1 VAGNLRIRKG
11 DEVVVI
17 AGRDRGKRGRVQEVD
32 GTSGKVVVAGVNI
45 VKRHTKPNPSKNN
58 KGGIVDQPMALSLGK
73 VMVICPHCG
82 EATRVAHRI
91 EEDTKERICKRCG
104 ESIVV
109 EEKE

>member
-1 VAGNLRIRKG
+1 MAGNLRIRKG

-17 AGRDRGKRGRVQEVD
+17 AGRDRGKRGKVQEVD
-32 GTSGKVVVAGVNI
+32 GTSGKVIVAGVNLG
-45 VKRHTKPNPSKNN
+45 KRPTKPNQTQ
-58 KGGIVDQPMALSLGK
+58 QPRGLSLGK

-91 EEDTKERICKRCG
+91 DEDTKERICKRCG

-109 EEKE
+109 EEK

>member
-1 VAGNLRIRKG
+1 MAGIRLRKG
-11 DEVVVI
+11 DEVMVI
-17 AGRDRGKRGRVQEVD
+17 TGKDRGKRGRVQEVRPSAR
-32 GTSGKVVVAGVNI
+32 TVIVAGVNI
-45 VKRHTKPNPSKNN
+45 VKRHTKPNPSKNQ
-58 KGGIVDQPMALSLGK
+58 KGGIIEQPMALSLGK

>member
-1 VAGNLRIRKG
+1 MAGNLRIRKG

-17 AGRDRGKRGRVQEVD
+17 AGRDRGKRGKVQEVD

-58 KGGIVDQPMALSLGK
+58 KGGIIDQPMPLALGK

-82 EATRVAHRI
+82 KPTRVGRRVD
-91 EEDTKERICKRCG
+91 EDSKERVCKQCG
-104 ESIVV
+104 EAIVV
-109 EEKE
+109 EEKA

>member
-1 VAGNLRIRKG
+1 MPSGMRLRKG
-11 DEVVVI
+11 DEVMVI
-17 AGRDRGKRGRVQEVD
+17 TGKDRGKRGRVQEVRPRD
-32 GTSGKVVVAGVNI
+32 RTVIVAGLNI
-45 VKRHTKPNPSKNN
+45 AKHHTKANPTKNQ
-58 KGGIVDQPMALSLGK
+58 KGGIIEQPMGLSLGK

-82 EATRVAHRI
+82 EATRVAHRV